1 MDMFIGPVV
10 GEVTETTARV
20 VVQPASPGLVRVVL
34 TPSGGGPP
42 VAAQAQSTAT
52 DPVVGLHL
60 TGLQP
65 ATTYALAVHV
75 DGAPVADRTGRVRT
89 RDPGAT
95 QRRLLAV
102 SCNFTVRQGNSRLW
116 REIADRH
123 VLPGA
128 VDGILHIG
136 DQIYADDTFGQ
147 AMHDMRGVVPT
158 AGHEADVASRFR
170 RLYAYAWNYP
180 ATREVLAN
188 TSNLMVWDD
197 HELRNGWG
205 SHDEDRTPGTREHWV
220 GTVARRVFQE
230 FQRQLWGP
238 RDMTVPHEAH
248 AHVFGATGVVFLD
261 QRGGRSFGHDPA
273 LPYLGGA
280 QWTWLRGVLAS
291 PAFAAV
297 RALVVVT
304 SVPLLYVGER
314 AAELGGLVASDL
326 RDQWSHPDHIAEQ
339 REMAKC
345 LRDWKAAATE
355 RDVLVVGGDVHVGAF
370 TDLEERVNG
379 AWRGVIRQVITSP
392 ITNEPP
398 NAIFWWGIRKL
409 LEGRHDLTPSLRYRH
424 REMTR
429 RRNYA
434 VLTVDA
440 PPAGRAS
447 IDAKLIEDDLD

>member
-1 MDMFIGPVV
+1 MFIGPIV

-20 VVQPASPGLVRVVL
+20 VVQPENPGLVQVVL
-34 TPSGGGPP
+34 TPAGGGAP
-42 VAAQAQSTAT
+42 VAAQAQATAT
-52 DPVVGLHL
+52 DPVAALHL

-65 ATTYALAVHV
+65 ATRYALAVHV
-75 DGAPVADRTGRVRT
+75 DGAPVAGRTGSVRT

-95 QRRLLAV
+95 RHRFVAV
-102 SCNFTVRQGNSRLW
+102 SCNYTVKQGQSRLW
-116 REIADRH
+116 HEIAVRH
-123 VLPGA
+123 VLTGDVA
-128 VDGILHIG
+128 GVLHVG
-136 DQIYADDTFGQ
+136 DQVYSDQVFGQ
-147 AMHDMRGVVPT
+147 AMHDLRGVAPT
-158 AGHEADVASRFR
+158 AAHEAEYAARFR

-205 SHDEDRTPGTREHWV
+205 SHAEDRTPGTREHWV

-238 RDMTVPHEAH
+238 RDMAVPHEAH
-248 AHVFGATGVVFLD
+248 AHTFGATGVIFLD
-261 QRGGRSFGHDPA
+261 QRGGRSFGHDA
-273 LPYLGGA
+273 ARPYLGGA
-280 QWTWLRGVLAS
+280 QWTWLNGVLTS
-291 PAFAAV
+291 PAFASV

-339 REMAKC
+339 RAMAKL
-345 LRDWKAAATE
+345 LRDWKSAATDRE
-355 RDVLVVGGDVHVGAF
+355 VLVVGGDVHVGGF

-392 ITNEPP
+392 VTNEPP
-398 NAIFWWGIRKL
+398 SAIFWWGIRKL
-409 LEGRHDLTPSLRYRH
+409 LDGRHDLTPSLRFRH

-440 PPAGRAS
+440 PPTGRAS